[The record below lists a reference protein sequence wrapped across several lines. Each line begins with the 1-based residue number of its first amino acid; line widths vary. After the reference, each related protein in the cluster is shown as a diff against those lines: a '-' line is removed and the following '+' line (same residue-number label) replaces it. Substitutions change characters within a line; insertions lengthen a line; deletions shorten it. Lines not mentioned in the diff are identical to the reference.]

1 MNIPITSRVKR
12 AGKKGCGCGCDCQCG
27 KTPAKFNADLRK
39 AYKEGKLNPELEA
52 AMEAKD
58 PKTPAPSPANMW
70 GPAKRKYGAK
80 AVAKKHCY

>member
-27 KTPAKFNADLRK
+27 KTPAKKLTDLSGDNKITQKDVLIGR
-39 AYKEGKLNPELEA
+39 GVIEA
-52 AMEAKD
+52 PATAK
-58 PKTPAPSPANMW
+58 MW

-80 AVAKKHCY
+80 AVAKKNCGMKY